1 MCTYVYI
8 YYFLMIF
15 FNYLKVFLNLLLAAL
30 GLCCIVVQGLLTAVV
45 SLVVEHRLE
54 GMQPSVAVAQ
64 GFSCPKARGIILD
77 RELSLCALLWQVGW
91 TTHKVPVYILFHY
104 RFYDKI
110 LNIAAGAIH
119 ENFIYFIYSSL
130 YLLIS
135 NS

>member
-1 MCTYVYI
+1 M
-8 YYFLMIF
+8 
-15 FNYLKVFLNLLLAAL
+15 
-30 GLCCIVVQGLLTAVV
+30 VQGLLTAVV
-45 SLVVEHRLE
+45 SLVVQHRLE
-54 GMQPSVAVAQ
+54 VTQPSVAVAQ

-77 RELSLCALLWQVGW
+77 RELSLCALHWQVGW

-110 LNIAAGAIH
+110 LNIAAGAIQ

-135 NS
+135 NSYFIPSPLPPLVTIGLFSVSLSVFLFCK